1 MGLKTLF
8 SVGGVSHTTK
18 LLQALL
24 GLRLWQKT
32 QSEDVHPW
40 IGIAD
45 LVPDI
50 GQRGIFSR
58 HSLATASLSLP
69 FTIAKQ
75 MPTLHKNTLMLI
87 FHNVI
92 ISSPKYSRTIA
103 IAGDMKP
110 LPQRRRSVR
119 LRRDNDTSNVER

>member
-45 LVPDI
+45 LVPGI
-50 GQRGIFSR
+50 GRRGVFFSR
-58 HSLATASLSLP
+58 PVATASLSLVL
-69 FTIAKQ
+69 FNAHL
-75 MPTLHKNTLMLI
+75 MPTFQDI
-87 FHNVI
+87 FK
-92 ISSPKYSRTIA
+92 S
-103 IAGDMKP
+103 
-110 LPQRRRSVR
+110 L
-119 LRRDNDTSNVER
+119 